1 MSKFDS
7 LYRKFLLTKF
17 FTKGWGKPEHMRRI
31 MALRRTIAADR
42 NAALGRNSMDILAT
56 SQKLSIIMLVLHYNR
71 YDT

>member
-42 NAALGRNSMDILAT
+42 NAALGCNAMDILEM
-56 SQKLSIIMLVLHYNR
+56 SPNLSHMMLGVLRHV
-71 YDT
+71 

>member
-42 NAALGRNSMDILAT
+42 NAALGCNSMDIFRLSPNT
-56 SQKLSIIMLVLHYNR
+56 SLIMLGVLR
-71 YDT
+71 PL